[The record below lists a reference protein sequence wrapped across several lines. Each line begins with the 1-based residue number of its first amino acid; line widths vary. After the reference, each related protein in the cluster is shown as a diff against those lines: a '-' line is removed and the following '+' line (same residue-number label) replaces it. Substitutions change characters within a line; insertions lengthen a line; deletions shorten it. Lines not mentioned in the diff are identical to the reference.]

1 MGELTSGEK
10 REMRQRNVSIISGFI
25 GAITS
30 AAGLLIA
37 YSFYKNY
44 NIVANLNDEAK
55 GLIIKGIAIVGV
67 ILIVVYSII
76 STLSTLL
83 FPSLI
88 SSKYIDSII
97 KDEEKRKKK

>member
-1 MGELTSGEK
+1 M
-10 REMRQRNVSIISGFI
+10 
-25 GAITS
+25 
-30 AAGLLIA
+30 
-37 YSFYKNY
+37 
-44 NIVANLNDEAK
+44 
-55 GLIIKGIAIVGV
+55 IIKGIAIVGV

>member
-1 MGELTSGEK
+1 MY
-10 REMRQRNVSIISGFI
+10 I
-25 GAITS
+25 
-30 AAGLLIA
+30 
-37 YSFYKNY
+37 FYKNY